1 MDEKP
6 SFGEL
11 SAEEL
16 KIGDIVEWS
25 KWLQEINDWEAHY
38 GIIMEIKNEIKGNRM
53 VSISVVVPLAGT
65 KTEME
70 FFTPSLKLISRGG
83 TFGD

>member
-16 KIGDIVEWS
+16 KVGDIVEWS
-25 KWLQEINDWEAHY
+25 KWLQEINDWESHY
-38 GIIMEIKNEIKGNRM
+38 GVIIEIKNEVKGSRM
-53 VSISVVVPLAGT
+53 VSISVVAPLGAPPS
-65 KTEME
+65 EIE
-70 FFTPSLKLISRGG
+70 FFTPSLKLISRGS